1 MELTDKQKHDLRRF
15 SLILNSL
22 NMEDGVEYVYRHYD
36 YWETNEPEGPY
47 YKGRNAQD
55 EIDFLPG
62 SIGPLF
68 REIKDNFDTDLFYND
83 AYDNYTGSLDIYVNA
98 ENKMVVVKYTY
109 YTMTTEDSRIE
120 KSFKDLSEM
129 TNPWRSGEK
138 ELTKLTKEDFLNR
151 MKEEYGSYVK
161 LTYDG
166 SGDSGWIDD
175 NVQSDKGSKKS
186 TNELENIAYEALEL
200 FHAGWEINEGSSGT
214 MIFNFDDRTFTVE
227 HYQNI
232 EDEVQDFYKSF
243 SFA

>member
-22 NMEDGVEYVYRHYD
+22 NMEDGVEWTYRHYD
-36 YWETNEPEGPY
+36 EWESDYPDGPY
-47 YKGRNAQD
+47 YRNKNVKD
-55 EIDFLPG
+55 ELDFLPG

-68 REIKDNFDTDLFYND
+68 DEIKENFDTDLFYND
-83 AYDNYTGSLDIYVNA
+83 AYDNYTGGLQLIVDA
-98 ENKMVVVKYTY
+98 EKKTLVVKYHY

-120 KSFKDLSEM
+120 RSFKDISEM
-129 TNPWRSGEK
+129 SSPYRRGEL
-138 ELTKLTKEDFLNR
+138 ETKKLVNEDFLNR
-151 MKEEYGSYVK
+151 MNEEYGSYAI
-161 LTYDG
+161 LEYDG

-175 NVQSDKGSKKS
+175 NVQSEKGSKVS

-214 MIFNFDDRTFTVE
+214 MIFNFDDQTFTVE

-232 EDEVQDFYKSF
+232 EDEVEDFYKSF